1 MTEQPERSPLEPEP
15 NVGGEQPHEPT
26 PPPSSDAAQAASEPA
41 SSAQP
46 AGWHEPPPPEG
57 SSRPVVVEE
66 WFTPENAVAPEEEAP
81 TEKTPEAPSASGEP
95 TPEGA
100 WHTPI
105 DAQLDALFSDVAEES
120 FVETHEAATPPPT
133 PSADVTREQDAA
145 DTQPKQPAAQEEMA
159 AEAPSSAPQPPAAET
174 AVAAESAMSTPQAEP
189 ERTEESTPVTPKPA
203 PLSVEHAS
211 AAAEDIPVP
220 RSSAPA
226 PPPAELQ
233 PAQAAGAEPNAS
245 SQPVADPAH
254 FEAVEAKVRILR
266 ERYRAGYLTHD
277 QFQQELRRLMILGED
292 GHWWMMGI
300 ESRQWYYY
308 DGNGWVAA
316 TPPGYDAARVRGS
329 AVPTETGVQAVAPD
343 ATAPKVEAPQPAA
356 EPAAEEEM
364 PLPRRVPQEDTE
376 ATLISPRAAFL
387 EPQRSTAAP
396 TIPGTPAVR
405 MARDGV
411 ASPESKAVS
420 PDQPT
425 VPGMAAVGPATQA
438 HGVGAPRAAKGR
450 AGSGARPPRKPKR
463 LGQYPQPDYSEALVR
478 RSLSTYVIWGGI
490 SAVIVGMVVAVIGL
504 VLLIGIY
511 FSTTSKYRDIVANLR
526 ERASQFENTIIYN
539 VRGDVLAEFSN
550 PNTGLREEVSLDQI
564 SPWLIHATISTENE
578 TFYTDPG
585 FSVEAIVRAVLQ
597 NVQAG
602 STVSGASTITQ
613 QLARALVLE
622 TELAS
627 QRSMTRKITEAIVAT
642 EIKRQ
647 YSKNEILEIYLNEIF
662 YGNFAY
668 GAEAAAQTYFGK
680 HASELNPAEAAFLAG
695 LPQSPAQYDPVVNRE
710 AAIQR
715 MHTVLRLMSE
725 ANGTGCIA
733 IQHDDLTMWKVP
745 NGGQLC
751 IKAEKQ
757 PDGSVAYYYKTPN
770 TDWVDLFVEI
780 AMVETRNFTAPQMEF
795 RHPHFVNY
803 VWQQL
808 EDKYGSQAIYSA
820 GFRVYTTLDEDIQ
833 NAAEQAVVSNL
844 ERVRNQG
851 YPANNSSVVVI
862 RPSDGA
868 VLALVGSA
876 DYYNEEIKGQVNV
889 AFTAQQPGSTLKPFI
904 YLTSFLPDEQGRYL
918 TPASVLWDVKTNF
931 DGYEPVN
938 YDRRFRGPVTVR
950 QALAQS
956 LNIPAVKAL
965 RFVGLLR
972 FTELTTRLGIEY
984 PGGNPVETD
993 AGLPTALGAVDVQLF
1008 DLTAAYATLAN
1019 GGRKVD
1025 PYSIVFIEDSK
1036 GNPIYQAE
1044 PNANA
1049 EQIVPPEF
1057 AYLVTDILSDREA
1070 RAAEFGY
1077 GWPMEL
1083 SGGRVAAVK
1092 TGTSNDSRDVWTIGY
1107 TPQLTVGVWVG
1118 TTDNDPMYN
1127 PTGYPTYYLTGY
1139 YGAAPVWNEVMEA
1152 ALANVPAEPFA
1163 QPPNVIQVA
1172 VCQDSGTV
1180 PSAACEDRTH
1190 VEIFASSAP
1199 PPPADQDI
1207 FRVLEVDGYTGKLV
1221 NDACRDD
1228 VEQRVYLVV
1237 DDPTAYEWI
1246 NSTDEGRAWAQAR
1259 GIEVPVSPPP
1269 TEYCDPNEPRPY
1281 VVVSYPTAGMSVQG
1295 VLEVRGTVIM
1305 PNFHHY
1311 EIRYGIGQEPDVFS
1325 DPLIT
1330 EASGKP
1336 EANSLLGLFDTQ
1348 TLQNGPY
1355 TLRLV
1360 VYDNQGRSVKRDI
1373 PIIVNNPQIP
1383 TSTPAPTMTPAFGAM
1398 ATPTLA
1404 PTLTP
1409 IGG

>member
-1 MTEQPERSPLEPEP
+1 MSEQPERSPLEPKP
-15 NVGGEQPHEPT
+15 RVGGEEQDKPMT
-26 PPPSSDAAQAASEPA
+26 PPPSDAAQAASEATPA
-41 SSAQP
+41 SETSA
-46 AGWHEPPPPEG
+46 WHEPPPPKG

-66 WFTPENAVAPEEEAP
+66 WFEPEDAVEPSAEETPAKKAPE
-81 TEKTPEAPSASGEP
+81 PSSPSGEP
-95 TPEGA
+95 APTGA
-100 WHTPI
+100 WHRPL
-105 DAQLDALFSDVAEES
+105 DAQLDALFSEVTEDS
-120 FVETHEAATPPPT
+120 FVEKHEAVAPPRTAQTEDTSPQL
-133 PSADVTREQDAA
+133 SA
-145 DTQPKQPAAQEEMA
+145 DTQPEVPSVQSEAAPEQARQFAPAGGSA
-159 AEAPSSAPQPPAAET
+159 ASVSIDEPPLEN
-174 AVAAESAMSTPQAEP
+174 
-189 ERTEESTPVTPKPA
+189 ESTPVTPKPA
-203 PLSVEHAS
+203 PLPSKDAEPVAEASPVEPMDEPLRS
-211 AAAEDIPVP
+211 AAAQAEVH
-220 RSSAPA
+220 SAP
-226 PPPAELQ
+226 Q
-233 PAQAAGAEPNAS
+233 PTT
-245 SQPVADPAH
+245 DPAR
-254 FEAVEAKVRILR
+254 FEAVEAKVKILR
-266 ERYRAGYLTHD
+266 ERYRAGYLTRD
-277 QFQQELRRLMILGED
+277 QFQQELRGLMILGED

-300 ESRQWYYY
+300 ESQQWYYY
-308 DGNGWVAA
+308 DGEQWIAD
-316 TPPGYDAARVRGS
+316 TPPGYDAERVRGS
-329 AVPTETGVQAVAPD
+329 AVPTETGVQEVVSDVAQ
-343 ATAPKVEAPQPAA
+343 PKIEAPQAA
-356 EPAAEEEM
+356 SEYAAVEDEI

-376 ATLISPRAAFL
+376 ATLVSPRAPLL
-387 EPQRSTAAP
+387 EPQRSSAAP
-396 TIPGTPAVR
+396 TLVGTSAVGVGQEGVPA
-405 MARDGV
+405 
-411 ASPESKAVS
+411 PKAPS
-420 PDQPT
+420 AATDQPT
-425 VPGMAAVGPATQA
+425 IPAMAAVGQPTQA
-438 HGVGAPRAAKGR
+438 HGIRAPRDAGER
-450 AGSGARPPRKPKR
+450 AERSGSPPPTPPKKYR
-463 LGQYPQPDYSEALVR
+463 LGEFPQPDYSEALGR
-478 RSLSTYVIWGGI
+478 RSTSTYVIWGI
-490 SAVIVGMVVAVIGL
+490 VSAIIVGMVVVVIGL
-504 VLLIGIY
+504 VLLIGVY
-511 FSTTSKYRDIVANLR
+511 FSTTGKYRSIVANLR

-539 VRGDVLAEFSN
+539 VRGEELAEFSN
-550 PNTGLREEVSLDQI
+550 PDTGLREEVPLDQV

-585 FSVEAIVRAVLQ
+585 FSVEAIFRAVWQ

-627 QRSMTRKITEAIVAT
+627 QRSMTRKVTEAIVAT

-662 YGNFAY
+662 YGNYAY
-668 GAEAAAQTYFGK
+668 GVEAAAQTYFGK
-680 HASELNPAEAAFLAG
+680 RASELNPAEAAFLAG

-710 AAIQR
+710 AAVQR

-725 ANGTGCIA
+725 ANGTGCVA
-733 IQHDDLTMWKVP
+733 IQHEDHTLWSVP

-751 IKAEKQ
+751 VKTEEQ

-770 TDWVDLFVEI
+770 TDWIDLYVEI
-780 AMVETRNFTAPQMEF
+780 AMVETHSFTAPQMEF

-833 NAAEQAVVSNL
+833 NAAEQAVTSNL
-844 ERVRNQG
+844 ERIRNQG

-862 RPSDGA
+862 RPTDGA

-889 AFTAQQPGSTLKPFI
+889 AFTAQQPGSTLKPFV
-904 YLTSFLPDEQGRYL
+904 YLTSFLPDEQGRYM

-950 QALAQS
+950 QALGQS
-956 LNIPAVKAL
+956 LNIPAVKTL
-965 RFVGLLR
+965 QFEGLLR
-972 FTELTTRLGIEY
+972 FTELTTRMGITY

-1019 GGRKVD
+1019 GGRKVE

-1036 GNPIYQAE
+1036 GNSIYQAE
-1044 PNANA
+1044 PNVNA
-1049 EQIVPPEF
+1049 EQVVPPEF
-1057 AYLVTDILSDREA
+1057 AYLVTDILSDRDA

-1083 SGGRVAAVK
+1083 SGGRTAAVK
-1092 TGTSNDSRDVWTIGY
+1092 TGTSNDSRDVWTLGY
-1107 TPQLTVGVWVG
+1107 TPRMTVGVWVG

-1152 ALANVPAEPFA
+1152 ALADTPAEPFA
-1163 QPPNVIQVA
+1163 PPQNVIQVS
-1172 VCQDSGTV
+1172 VCEDSGTM
-1180 PSAACEDRTH
+1180 PSPACEGRTH
-1190 VEIFASSAP
+1190 VEIFASNAP
-1199 PPPADQDI
+1199 PPGADQDI
-1207 FRVLEVDGYTGKLV
+1207 FRTLEVDGYTGKLV
-1221 NDACRDD
+1221 NDSCRDD
-1228 VEQRVYLVV
+1228 VETRVYLVV

-1246 NSTDEGRAWAQAR
+1246 NGTDEGHAWAEAR

-1281 VVVSYPTAGMSVQG
+1281 VVVSYPTSGMSVQG

-1325 DPLIT
+1325 EPLVT

-1348 TLQNGPY
+1348 TLQNGAY
-1355 TLRLV
+1355 TLRLI
-1360 VYDNQGRSVKRDI
+1360 VYDNQGHSVKRDV
-1373 PIIVNNPQIP
+1373 PVVVNNPQMP
-1383 TSTPAPTMTPAFGAM
+1383 TAMPSPAVTTPVFGGVP
-1398 ATPTLA
+1398 TPTLA

>member
-15 NVGGEQPHEPT
+15 NVGGEQQHQPTTSPPSETARAASDAT
-26 PPPSSDAAQAASEPA
+26 PPER
-41 SSAQP
+41 P

-57 SSRPVVVEE
+57 SSKPVVVEE
-66 WFTPENAVAPEEEAP
+66 WFTPEDAVEPPSEEQAQSP
-81 TEKTPEAPSASGEP
+81 AEKTPKPATPSAEAAPSD
-95 TPEGA
+95 A
-100 WHTPI
+100 WHTPL
-105 DAQLDALFSDVAEES
+105 DAQLDALFSDMTEDS
-120 FVETHEAATPPPT
+120 FVETHRPTTPPPT
-133 PSADVTREQDAA
+133 PSAEETREQPAA
-145 DTQPKQPAAQEEMA
+145 DTQPEISVTR
-159 AEAPSSAPQPPAAET
+159 AEAQTPSAEAAAPVT
-174 AVAAESAMSTPQAEP
+174 ESAASVPSPEPKRPKEATPP
-189 ERTEESTPVTPKPA
+189 TPKPA
-203 PLSVEHAS
+203 P
-211 AAAEDIPVP
+211 
-220 RSSAPA
+220 
-226 PPPAELQ
+226 PAEEIAASVAQSVPAEHEAAPQRPSEMRQ
-233 PAQAAGAEPNAS
+233 PVRVTEPLYSA
-245 SQPVADPAH
+245 SQPIADPAR
-254 FEAVEAKVRILR
+254 FEEVEAKVKILR
-266 ERYRAGYLTHD
+266 ERYRKGYLTHD
-277 QFQQELRRLMILGED
+277 QFQGELRRLMILGEN
-292 GHWWMMGI
+292 GLWWTMGI
-300 ESRQWYYY
+300 DSQKWYYY
-308 DGNGWVAA
+308 DGEQWVAA
-316 TPPGYDAARVRGS
+316 TPPGYEARRVRGS
-329 AVPTETGVQAVAPD
+329 AVPTETGVQEVSADV
-343 ATAPKVEAPQPAA
+343 TQPKIEAPQAPE
-356 EPAAEEEM
+356 EPRAEEEI

-387 EPQRSTAAP
+387 EPRRAADAPTLPGTTAVQAGGEGVAAPSPRAAADQP
-396 TIPGTPAVR
+396 TIPT
-405 MARDGV
+405 
-411 ASPESKAVS
+411 
-420 PDQPT
+420 
-425 VPGMAAVGPATQA
+425 MAAVGQPTQA
-438 HGVGAPRAAKGR
+438 HGARVPQAPRKRTAR
-450 AGSGARPPRKPKR
+450 STTRPPRKSKR
-463 LGQYPQPDYSEALVR
+463 QKEFPQPDYSEALVR
-478 RSLSTYVIWGGI
+478 RSTSTYIIWGVV
-490 SAVIVGMVVAVIGL
+490 SAIIVGMVVVVIGL
-504 VLLIGIY
+504 VLLIGVY

-526 ERASQFENTIIYN
+526 ERASKFENTIIYN

-550 PNTGLREEVSLDQI
+550 PNTGLREEVPLDQI

-597 NVQAG
+597 NLQAG

-627 QRSMTRKITEAIVAT
+627 QRSLTRKVTEAIVAT

-662 YGNFAY
+662 YGNYAY
-668 GAEAAAQTYFGK
+668 GVEAAAQTYFNK

-733 IQHDDLTMWKVP
+733 IHHDDMTMWGVP

-751 IKAEKQ
+751 IKAEEQ
-757 PDGSVAYYYKTPN
+757 ADGSVAYYYKTPN
-770 TDWVDLFVEI
+770 TDWIDLFVEI
-780 AMVETRNFTAPQMEF
+780 AMVETRSFTAPQMEF

-844 ERVRNQG
+844 ERLRNQG

-938 YDRRFRGPVTVR
+938 YDRRFRGPVAVR

-965 RFVGLLR
+965 QFVGLLR
-972 FTELTTRLGIEY
+972 FTELATRMGIEF

-1019 GGRKVD
+1019 SGRKVE

-1036 GNPIYQAE
+1036 GNSIYQAE
-1044 PNANA
+1044 PNTNP

-1057 AYLVTDILSDREA
+1057 AYLVTNILSDREA

-1083 SGGRVAAVK
+1083 AGGRAAAVK

-1152 ALANVPAEPFA
+1152 ALANVPPEPFA
-1163 QPPNVIQVA
+1163 QPPNIIQVA
-1172 VCQDSGTV
+1172 VCEDSGTV
-1180 PSAACEDRTH
+1180 PSPACEGRTH

-1221 NDACRDD
+1221 NDTCRDD
-1228 VEQRVYLVV
+1228 VETRVYLVV
-1237 DDPTAYEWI
+1237 DDPSAYEWI
-1246 NSTDEGRAWAQAR
+1246 NSTEEGRTWAEQR

-1281 VVVSYPTAGMSVQG
+1281 VVVSYPTAGMNVQG

-1330 EASGKP
+1330 ETSGKP

-1360 VYDNQGRSVKRDI
+1360 VYDNQGRSVKRDV
-1373 PIIVNNPQIP
+1373 PIIVNNPQSP
-1383 TSTPAPTMTPAFGAM
+1383 TSAPIMTPAFGGM
-1398 ATPTLA
+1398 LTPTLA